1 MQRFL
6 CPFCGERDET
16 EFHFGAEA
24 GRHRPEP
31 ADRVDADAWYRYL
44 HAQAAPRGPAR
55 EVWVHLSCGE
65 FFLME
70 RDTVTREVLGSSA
83 LPGREP

>member
-1 MQRFL
+1 MQRFH

-31 ADRVDADAWYRYL
+31 AETVDADAWYHYL
-44 HAQAAPRGPAR
+44 HAQSAPRGPAR
-55 EVWVHLSCGE
+55 EVWVHLTCGE

-70 RDTVTREVLGSSA
+70 RDTVSREVLGSSA
-83 LPGREP
+83 LPRAET